1 MNPFDNIES
10 EVAAMLAKITPMT
23 PEQARERDFN
33 TFILPVLVEA
43 GFDKRAC
50 KDDLLNSGM
59 DSRNH
64 AQRKAARECVA
75 FLKDTGA
82 VVALV
87 GPRGTGKTSIAAQ
100 IVQKW
105 AWADHLGY
113 MAGKGVGRR
122 RMVIYEKTTGLISKL
137 KAMYADFGTIEMD
150 RMERRLNALVKAELL
165 ILDELHEVSED
176 SKHKDRI
183 LTDIVDRRYAADRDT
198 ILISN
203 QTSKEFKATIN
214 PSIMSRMQEHGGVIP
229 CEWPS
234 FREQT
239 AV

>member
-50 KDDLLNSGM
+50 KDDLLNNG
-59 DSRNH
+59 DDLRNH
-64 AQRKAARECVA
+64 AQRKAARECMA
-75 FLKDTGA
+75 YLRDTGA
-82 VVALV
+82 TVALV

-105 AWADHLGY
+105 AWQDHLGY
-113 MAGKGVGRR
+113 MEGKGVGRR

-150 RMERRLNALVKAELL
+150 RMERRHNALVKAELL

-183 LTDIVDRRYAADRDT
+183 LTDIVDRRYAAHRDT

-229 CEWPS
+229 CEWAS

-239 AV
+239 AA